1 MDEHIQE
8 LLKEID
14 RYHEALNNAEAALND
29 AEKELDEE
37 LYRRFSDHPDQN

>member
-14 RYHEALNNAEAALND
+14 RFQEAINNAEAALND
-29 AEKELDEE
+29 AEKELNEE
-37 LYRRFSDHPDQN
+37 LNRRFSDHPDQN